1 MGSINS
7 QISRSMGYISSG
19 GNGFDAMAYGAG
31 GMRGMETMAVA
42 STALSVATT
51 SLETI
56 SSFTPQGS
64 AFKNARNIVNAFK
77 GGKGNKN
84 TGAYEGSNGGGANG
98 GNVGGASSGGG
109 EAF

>member
-1 MGSINS
+1 
-7 QISRSMGYISSG
+7 
-19 GNGFDAMAYGAG
+19 MAYGAG

-64 AFKNARNIVNAFK
+64 AFKNARNIVNAFRGK
-77 GGKGNKN
+77 KGN
-84 TGAYEGSNGGGANG
+84 GGAG
-98 GNVGGASSGGG
+98 GNEGGVSGGNMG
-109 EAF
+109 GNNSGGVEPF